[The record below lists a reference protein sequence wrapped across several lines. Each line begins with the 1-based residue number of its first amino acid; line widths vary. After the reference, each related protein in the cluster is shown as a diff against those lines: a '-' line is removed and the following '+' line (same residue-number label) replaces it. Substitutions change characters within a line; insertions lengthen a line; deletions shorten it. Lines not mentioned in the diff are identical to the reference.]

1 MSQSL
6 RDQVAFFVCSNGAV
20 PTYPPSN
27 RNNLLFPKMLTLNA
41 SQRLLPLGTSCP
53 QPAGSQVKF
62 VSSCD
67 TADSSDEDR
76 TSDDDGTSD
85 DGNSDESVVSPS
97 FQLSDLQKPR
107 RSSLRSTDRRRDST
121 RSVGF
126 STVQT
131 RVFEMIIELNVA
143 RPEAL
148 NAIEDE
154 LIWRFA
160 DSVSDIETHQNELEE
175 ERKSEYSRMI
185 DDHIQRVELEK
196 MERELKRQ
204 RQEQRKEKK
213 GFRSK
218 VLKPLWKGFI
228 EATSRSAFTI
238 SPAQF

>member
-1 MSQSL
+1 MKGFTSKSDGL
-6 RDQVAFFVCSNGAV
+6 LGKFEVYSDDSAGLNSV
-20 PTYPPSN
+20 N
-27 RNNLLFPKMLTLNA
+27 R
-41 SQRLLPLGTSCP
+41 
-53 QPAGSQVKF
+53 
-62 VSSCD
+62 VSI
-67 TADSSDEDR
+67 SSDEG
-76 TSDDDGTSD
+76 GTSED
-85 DGNSDESVVSPS
+85 NSDESVVSPS
-97 FQLSDLQKPR
+97 SQLSELQKPR
-107 RSSLRSTDRRRDST
+107 RSSILSKDRRRDIT

>member
-1 MSQSL
+1 M
-6 RDQVAFFVCSNGAV
+6 

-160 DSVSDIETHQNELEE
+160 DSVSDINTHESFKLSIHELDK
-175 ERKSEYSRMI
+175 ERRSKYARKI
-185 DDHIQRVELEK
+185 RDCTHITGREDK
-196 MERELKRQ
+196 EREWDRQ
-204 RQEQRKEKK
+204 QKDKKEFK
-213 GFRSK
+213 SK
-218 VLKPLWKGFI
+218 VLQTSWKNVKGVLRQTAYI
-228 EATSRSAFTI
+228 I
-238 SPAQF
+238 SPIQKR

>member
-1 MSQSL
+1 MKL
-6 RDQVAFFVCSNGAV
+6 NGL
-20 PTYPPSN
+20 TSISDG
-27 RNNLLFPKMLTLNA
+27 LLGKFEGLSDSADLN
-41 SQRLLPLGTSCP
+41 SVDRISI
-53 QPAGSQVKF
+53 
-62 VSSCD
+62 
-67 TADSSDEDR
+67 SSDEGS
-76 TSDDDGTSD
+76 TSED
-85 DGNSDESVVSPS
+85 NSDESVESPS
-97 FQLSDLQKPR
+97 SQPLDIQKPR

-131 RVFEMIIELNVA
+131 RVFEMIIEHNVA

>member
-1 MSQSL
+1 MEQC
-6 RDQVAFFVCSNGAV
+6 R
-20 PTYPPSN
+20 PTPSN

>member
-1 MSQSL
+1 MKGFTSKSDGL
-6 RDQVAFFVCSNGAV
+6 LGKFEVYSDDSAGLNSV
-20 PTYPPSN
+20 N
-27 RNNLLFPKMLTLNA
+27 R
-41 SQRLLPLGTSCP
+41 
-53 QPAGSQVKF
+53 
-62 VSSCD
+62 VSI
-67 TADSSDEDR
+67 SSDEG
-76 TSDDDGTSD
+76 GTSED
-85 DGNSDESVVSPS
+85 NSDESVVSPS
-97 FQLSDLQKPR
+97 SQLSELQKPR
-107 RSSLRSTDRRRDST
+107 RSSILSKDRRRDIT

-131 RVFEMIIELNVA
+131 RVFEVIGVDKNDELDGLNVA
-143 RPEAL
+143 RPEAS
-148 NAIEDE
+148 NAIDKKPDLDYGGDE
-154 LIWRFA
+154 PEALCDSRNLIWRFA

>member
-1 MSQSL
+1 MEQC
-6 RDQVAFFVCSNGAV
+6 R
-20 PTYPPSN
+20 PTPSN
-27 RNNLLFPKMLTLNA
+27 RNNLLFPKMLTLNS